1 MEFFDKKTFV
11 KVEDYEWTRVLPCA
25 ETCCSQAAAAVIA
38 FEDLDN
44 TACEI
49 SIVLTD
55 NKMVKNLNRE
65 WRGIDSATDVL
76 AFPNQESEPLGE
88 LSRLLGDVVVAFG
101 EASRDAEL
109 DGVSLHDHLSHLIV
123 HGVFHLLGYDHLD
136 EKEAKIMEANE
147 TAVLENLGVSDPYC
161 TRATMPLSELI

>member
-25 ETCCSQAAAAVIA
+25 EACCRQAAAAVLA
-38 FEDLDN
+38 LEDLDN

-65 WRGIDSATDVL
+65 WRGVDSPTDVL
-76 AFPNQESEPLGE
+76 AFPNQQFEPIGE

-101 EASRDAEL
+101 VATRDAEL

-123 HGVFHLLGYDHLD
+123 HGVFHLLGYDHHD
-136 EKEAKIMEANE
+136 EKEARIMEAKE
-147 TAVLENLGVSDPYC
+147 TEVLAKLGVSDPYHAG
-161 TRATMPLSELI
+161 ATSSHSEFI